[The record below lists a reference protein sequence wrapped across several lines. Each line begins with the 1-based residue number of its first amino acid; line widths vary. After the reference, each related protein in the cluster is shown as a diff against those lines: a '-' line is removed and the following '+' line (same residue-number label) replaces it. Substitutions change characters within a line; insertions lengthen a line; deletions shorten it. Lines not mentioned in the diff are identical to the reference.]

1 MSEQTPTSEQVP
13 TSERPMSGPTPR
25 ELFARF
31 QEKLLA
37 GEGGL
42 DEEMLAE
49 DVEIEMPFAPAGH
62 ARRIEGRAAVT
73 AMVRQG
79 REALP
84 IAFEEFRDVV
94 IHETADPE
102 VIVAEYAVVASVPG
116 SGRRASAAFAVVL
129 RARDG
134 RIVHWREYQDR
145 AAIAEAL
152 AG

>member
-1 MSEQTPTSEQVP
+1 MSEQ
-13 TSERPMSGPTPR
+13 TPR

-31 QEKLLA
+31 QRNALA
-37 GEGGL
+37 GEPGL

-49 DVEIEMPFAPAGH
+49 DVVIEMPFAPDGH
-62 ARRIEGRAAVT
+62 ARRMEGRAAI
-73 AMVRQG
+73 AARLREG

-84 IAFEEFRDVV
+84 VVFEEFRDVV

-102 VIVAEYAVVASVPG
+102 VIVAEYVMVASMPAG
-116 SGRRASAAFAVVL
+116 GRRASANFAVVL

-134 RIVHWREYQDR
+134 RVVHWREYQDR
-145 AAIAEAL
+145 AAISESL

>member
-1 MSEQTPTSEQVP
+1 MPEQK
-13 TSERPMSGPTPR
+13 PR

-31 QEKLLA
+31 QHNVLA
-37 GEGGL
+37 GEGGF

-62 ARRIEGRAAVT
+62 ARRIEGRAAVM
-73 AMVRQG
+73 AMIRRG
-79 REALP
+79 REAQP
-84 IAFEEFRDVV
+84 IVFEEFQDVV

-102 VIVAEYAVVASVPG
+102 VIVAEYAVAASLPG

-145 AAIAEAL
+145 AAITEAL